1 MTREHYDGMLRRL
14 DDQVL
19 ELGELV
25 ASTIESCVDALD
37 DRDTAAAQHLIEAD
51 NRIDDKRY
59 EIERAALLLIA
70 TQQPL
75 AGDLRNIAAILTIA
89 TELERIGDYCE
100 GIAKLSLRMA
110 AETIDTPMA
119 DIRSMSTITERL
131 LRRALHAFKERDLE
145 AAGSVWSQ
153 DDEVDSLYGEVFQ
166 KLLAADGTGQRNRAG
181 RHVPDVGSAQYRT
194 HGGSGYE
201 YRRACGIRGHRR
213 RGSLPRTAPRP
224 VHPQLGQSVDRN
236 RRTRELQDC
245 TQCVQGSRDGG
256 EDRDMI
262 GRIIAR

>member
-1 MTREHYDGMLRRL
+1 MTRERYDAMLQEL

-25 ASTIESCVDALD
+25 ATTIESCVNALD
-37 DRDTAAAQHLIEAD
+37 TRNAAAAQRLIEAD

-75 AGDLRNIAAILTIA
+75 AGDLRNIASILTIA

-110 AETIDTPMA
+110 AETIDVPMA
-119 DIRSMSTITERL
+119 DIRRMSTITERL
-131 LRRALHAFKERDLE
+131 LRRALVSFKERDLE
-145 AAGSVWSQ
+145 AAGAVWSQ

-166 KLLAADGTGQRNRAG
+166 KLLAEMVENNETVRGGTYLLWVAHNIERMADRVTNIAERVAFVVTG
-181 RHVPDVGSAQYRT
+181 DVGAFRDHQ
-194 HGGSGYE
+194 
-201 YRRACGIRGHRR
+201 RA
-213 RGSLPRTAPRP
+213 
-224 VHPQLGQSVDRN
+224 QSVP
-236 RRTRELQDC
+236 T
-245 TQCVQGSRDGG
+245 
-256 EDRDMI
+256 
-262 GRIIAR
+262 

>member
-1 MTREHYDGMLRRL
+1 MAAIGAEMTREHYDAMLRRL

-25 ASTIESCVDALD
+25 ASTIEWCVDALD
-37 DRDTAAAQHLIEAD
+37 SRDAAAAQRLIEAD
-51 NRIDDKRY
+51 NQIDDKRY

-119 DIRSMSTITERL
+119 DIRAMATITERL
-131 LRRALHAFKERDLE
+131 LRRALHSFKERDLE
-145 AAGSVWSQ
+145 AAGTVWSQ
-153 DDEVDSLYGEVFQ
+153 DDQVDSLYGDVFQ
-166 KLLAADGTGQRNRAG
+166 KLLAEMVQDKETVRGGTYLIWVAHNIERMADRVTNIAERVAFVVTG
-181 RHVPDVGSAQYRT
+181 DVAAFR
-194 HGGSGYE
+194 E
-201 YRRACGIRGHRR
+201 RRRA
-213 RGSLPRTAPRP
+213 
-224 VHPQLGQSVDRN
+224 QSFP
-236 RRTRELQDC
+236 
-245 TQCVQGSRDGG
+245 G
-256 EDRDMI
+256 
-262 GRIIAR
+262 